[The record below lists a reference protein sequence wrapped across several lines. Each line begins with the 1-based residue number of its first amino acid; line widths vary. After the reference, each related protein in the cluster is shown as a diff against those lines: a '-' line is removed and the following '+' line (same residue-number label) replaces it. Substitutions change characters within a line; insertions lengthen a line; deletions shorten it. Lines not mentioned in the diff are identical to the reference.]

1 MTGARRSDLRI
12 ESLRAFGALAVF
24 LIHFMQDTGMA
35 EVKIYPLTFGMV
47 LHSWFSRTTLWAGLS
62 RYFGPRVLAAMCLGP
77 SSAFRPSSAET
88 SA

>member
-24 LIHFMQDTGMA
+24 LIHFMQDT
-35 EVKIYPLTFGMV
+35 GMV